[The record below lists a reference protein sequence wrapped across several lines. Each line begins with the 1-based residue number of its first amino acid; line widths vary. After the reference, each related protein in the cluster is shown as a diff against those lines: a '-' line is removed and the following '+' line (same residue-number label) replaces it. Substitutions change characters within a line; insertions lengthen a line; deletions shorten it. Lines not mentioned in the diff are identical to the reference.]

1 MIPSKMKAAIFEQYG
16 DPEVLRYTDYPTP
29 QPGRGEALVRVRAVS
44 LNGYD
49 LMARAGRYK
58 PNKGKFPH
66 ILGGDFG
73 GELVALGPETTCDL
87 PLGARVTSWW
97 ILPCGRCEQCMAG
110 HHNRC
115 AKDYRYLG
123 AHEHGAYAQ
132 YVKLPAHH
140 LIRLPDNVTFEQ
152 AAAFP
157 NAFGTAWHMLIDRA
171 KLQPGDTVLV
181 NSASSG
187 VSMAAI
193 QICKLTG
200 AYVYTTSSSAWKLD
214 KARELGADETINY
227 NDTDF
232 VAEILKRTD
241 KRGVDVV
248 VEHVGGDFLDKSI
261 RCLTRGGRLVTVG
274 GTKSY
279 DCNISVNYIFHKEL
293 QIIGS
298 NSATKRDLELM
309 MPCSARENCGASSTA
324 SSRSPMPSRTPLSR
338 SGQAVRKSHTPR
350 RLIPLSGH
358 AHAKRC
364 IGGGGVSAPRSRPSV
379 ARAAHAFRAGG
390 EAPPASAWNSGAAGI
405 SRAQRDRGDGMP
417 RKRSACRSS

>member
-1 MIPSKMKAAIFEQYG
+1 MIPKTMKAAIFEQYG
-16 DPEVLRYTDYPTP
+16 GPEVLRYADVPVP
-29 QPGRGEALVRVRAVS
+29 QLARGEALVKVHAVA

-73 GELVALGPETTCDL
+73 GELAALGPETASDL
-87 PLGARVTSWW
+87 PIGARVTSWW

-110 HHNRC
+110 NHNRC
-115 AKDYRYLG
+115 ARDYRYLG
-123 AHEHGAYAQ
+123 AHVPGAYAQ
-132 YVKLPAHH
+132 YVKLPADH
-140 LIRLPDNVTFEQ
+140 LIPLPNSVSYEQ

-171 KLQPGDTVLV
+171 NLRPGDTVLV

-200 AYVYTTSSSAWKLD
+200 AYVYATSSAAWKLA
-214 KARELGADETINY
+214 KAKELGADETINY
-227 NDTDF
+227 NEVDF
-232 VAEILKRTD
+232 VAEILQRTA

-279 DCNISVNYIFHKEL
+279 ECTIAVNYIFHKEL

-298 NSATKRDLELM
+298 NSATKHDLEVM
-309 MPCSARENCGASSTA
+309 MPLLGSGKLRTVIDRIFPLKDAVEAHRYLESAKQFGKVLLR
-324 SSRSPMPSRTPLSR
+324 
-338 SGQAVRKSHTPR
+338 VDH
-350 RLIPLSGH
+350 
-358 AHAKRC
+358 
-364 IGGGGVSAPRSRPSV
+364 
-379 ARAAHAFRAGG
+379 
-390 EAPPASAWNSGAAGI
+390 
-405 SRAQRDRGDGMP
+405 
-417 RKRSACRSS
+417 

>member
-1 MIPSKMKAAIFEQYG
+1 MKAVVFDRYG
-16 DPEVLRYTDYPTP
+16 DADVLRYTDFPVP
-29 QPGRGEALVRVRAVS
+29 KPERGEALVKVHAVG

-73 GELVALGPETTCDL
+73 GEMASLGPDTASDL

-97 ILPCGRCEQCMAG
+97 ILPCGHCEQCMAG

-132 YVKLPAHH
+132 YVKLPADH
-140 LIRLPDNVTFEQ
+140 LIALPDNVSFEE

-157 NAFGTAWHMLIDRA
+157 NAFGTAWHMLIGRGKLRA
-171 KLQPGDTVLV
+171 GETVLV

-193 QICKLTG
+193 QICKLAG
-200 AYVYTTSSSAWKLD
+200 AFVYATSSADWKLQRA
-214 KARELGADETINY
+214 KELGADEVINY
-227 NDTDF
+227 NTADF
-232 VAEILKRTD
+232 VDEILKRTN
-241 KRGVDVV
+241 KRGVDLV

-261 RCLTRGGRLVTVG
+261 RCLTRGGRVVTVG

-279 DCNISVNYIFHKEL
+279 DCQVFVNYIFHKEL
-293 QIIGS
+293 AIIGS
-298 NSATKRDLELM
+298 NSATKHDLEVM
-309 MPCSARENCGASSTA
+309 MPLLGNGKLKTVIDRVFPLAEAAEAHRYLESAKQFGKVVLR
-324 SSRSPMPSRTPLSR
+324 
-338 SGQAVRKSHTPR
+338 VDH
-350 RLIPLSGH
+350 
-358 AHAKRC
+358 
-364 IGGGGVSAPRSRPSV
+364 
-379 ARAAHAFRAGG
+379 
-390 EAPPASAWNSGAAGI
+390 
-405 SRAQRDRGDGMP
+405 
-417 RKRSACRSS
+417 